1 MLSPLIDYLAV
12 NCHHPNIVAAI
23 LYVTLRSALE
33 LILTH
38 QRVLKWHYSDLDP
51 DDRGINETRAH
62 ACEIIAWRLLSH
74 LSEREVLDYLLY
86 ELPNPKSSTRDTFDC
101 SQTGS
106 DGLHG
111 PDALN
116 GVDEC
121 TGLLSEPPSP
131 DTARSTHQPRA
142 RFGLASGFDT
152 YQQDPTAQF
161 VGLNA
166 LEIAAVAS
174 AKKFLSQRR
183 VQKIVHAIWCG
194 DIIFWNSMN
203 VQTKKKAQKYNK
215 W

>member
-1 MLSPLIDYLAV
+1 MLSPLIDYLAI
-12 NCHHPNIVAAI
+12 NCHQPNIVTAI
-23 LYVTLRSALE
+23 LYAALRGVLQ
-33 LILTH
+33 LVLTQ

-86 ELPNPKSSTRDTFDC
+86 ELPDPKSSTQTAFDYDR
-101 SQTGS
+101 TGL

-111 PDALN
+111 PELQD
-116 GVDEC
+116 GIDES
-121 TGLLSEPPSP
+121 TGLLPEPPSP
-131 DTARSTHQPRA
+131 DTARSPDQQRA
-142 RFGLASGFDT
+142 RFGLGDGSD
-152 YQQDPTAQF
+152 QQEHDPTSQF

-166 LEIAAVAS
+166 LEIAAVAD